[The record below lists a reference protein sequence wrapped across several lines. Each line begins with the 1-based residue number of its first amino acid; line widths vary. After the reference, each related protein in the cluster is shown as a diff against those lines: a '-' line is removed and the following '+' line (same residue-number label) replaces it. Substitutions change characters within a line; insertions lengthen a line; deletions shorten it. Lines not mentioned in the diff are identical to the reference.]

1 MSIINSA
8 VNWAKEIAAD
18 SSHGYDQNGRWGPD
32 FDCSSFLITAYKKA
46 GLKLESTYTGNMYS
60 DFLKHGFKNVTAS
73 VNMATGAG
81 LEAGDVLLHHKN
93 HTAMYIGN
101 GQIVHASINEN
112 GKTTGGQPGDQT
124 GKEICIRS
132 YYNYPWDVVLRF
144 VGDNKT
150 SSEITAQPVK
160 TVSVQLPVLRK
171 GNKGPAVA
179 MLQGALKYH
188 GFDPNGID
196 GDAGTRTHNM
206 LIGFQAER
214 SLEADAICGPAT
226 WAELQKE

>member
-8 VNWAKEIAAD
+8 VNWAKDIAAD
-18 SSHGYDQNGRWGPD
+18 NSHGYDQSGRWGPD
-32 FDCSSFLITAYKKA
+32 YDCSSFLITAYKKA

-81 LEAGDVLLHHKN
+81 LEAGDVLLNHVN

-124 GKEICIRS
+124 GKEIYIRS
-132 YYNYPWDVVLRF
+132 YYNYPWDVVLRY
-144 VGDNKT
+144 VGGNT
-150 SSEITAQPVK
+150 ESSEPTAQPVK

-214 SLEADAICGPAT
+214 GLEADAICGPAT
-226 WAELQKE
+226 WTELQKE

>member
-1 MSIINSA
+1 MSIVNSA
-8 VNWAKEIAAD
+8 VNWAKDIAAD
-18 SSHGYDQNGRWGPD
+18 SSHGYDQSGRWGPD
-32 FDCSSFLITAYKKA
+32 YDCSSFLITAYKKA

-73 VNMATGAG
+73 VNMATGSG

-132 YYNYPWDVVLRF
+132 YYNYPWDVVIRY
-144 VGDNKT
+144 VGEDKAEST
-150 SSEITAQPVK
+150 QPVK

-206 LIGFQAER
+206 LMAFQAEHK
-214 SLEADAICGPAT
+214 LDADGVCGPAT
-226 WAELQKE
+226 WPELSKE

>member
-1 MSIINSA
+1 MGIVNSA
-8 VNWAKEIAAD
+8 VNWAKDIAAD
-18 SSHGYDQNGRWGPD
+18 SSHGYDQSSRWGPNY
-32 FDCSSFLITAYKKA
+32 DCSSFLITAYKKA

-73 VNMATGAG
+73 VNMATGSG

-132 YYNYPWDVVLRF
+132 YYNYPWDVVIRY
-144 VGDNKT
+144 VGEDKAEST
-150 SSEITAQPVK
+150 QPVK

-171 GNKGPAVA
+171 GDKGPAVA
-179 MLQGALKYH
+179 MLQAALKHH
-188 GFDPNGID
+188 GYDPKGID
-196 GDAGTRTHNM
+196 GDFGTRTHNM
-206 LIGFQAER
+206 LMAFQAER
-214 SLEADAICGPAT
+214 GLAADAICGPAS